1 MAGSDG
7 PATGRLRPGVR
18 FMLASALAFSV
29 MTAFVKLAGERLPSQ
44 EIVFARALIS
54 VVLSVSLLA
63 RARVA
68 LWGTRARR
76 PLLLLRG
83 IFGFAG
89 LSCVFYAVTHM
100 PLAEAV
106 VIQYLHPL
114 FTAVLAAFFLGE
126 RVDRGVATG
135 AALSLLGVLL
145 VAKPAM
151 LFGAGQSLPTL
162 ALLAALGGAFF
173 SGCAYVCVRKLGE
186 TEHPLVI
193 VLYFPL
199 VTVPATLPT
208 LVGSAVLPEGQEWLW
223 LLCVG
228 VFAQLGQVALTRGMQ
243 HESAAR
249 ATGLSYMQ
257 VVFAALWGVLLFD
270 EIPDALAVAGAGL
283 ILAGSFAT
291 GRR

>member
-1 MAGSDG
+1 MAGSDA
-7 PATGRLRPGVR
+7 ATTARLRPGVR
-18 FMLASALAFSV
+18 FMLASAFAFSV

-54 VVLSVSLLA
+54 VVLSLSLLA

-68 LWGTRARR
+68 LWGSREHR

-100 PLAEAV
+100 PLAESV
-106 VIQYLHPL
+106 VIQYLHPI
-114 FTAVLAAFFLGE
+114 FTAALAALFLGE
-126 RVDRGVATG
+126 RIDRGVAVG
-135 AALSLLGVLL
+135 AALSLGGVLL
-145 VAKPAM
+145 VAKPSM
-151 LFGAGQSLPTL
+151 LFGTAGSLPTL
-162 ALLAALGGAFF
+162 ALFAALGGAFF
-173 SGCAYVCVRKLGE
+173 SGCAYVCVRKLGA

-199 VTVPATLPT
+199 VTVPATLPS
-208 LVGSAVLPEGQEWLW
+208 LFEGGLLPEGMEWLW
-223 LLCVG
+223 LLAVG
-228 VFAQLGQVALTRGMQ
+228 VFAQIGQVALTRGMQ

-257 VVFAALWGVLLFD
+257 VVFAALWGALFFD
-270 EIPDALAVAGAGL
+270 EIPDVFVVAGGGL
-283 ILAGSFAT
+283 ILAGSFVA